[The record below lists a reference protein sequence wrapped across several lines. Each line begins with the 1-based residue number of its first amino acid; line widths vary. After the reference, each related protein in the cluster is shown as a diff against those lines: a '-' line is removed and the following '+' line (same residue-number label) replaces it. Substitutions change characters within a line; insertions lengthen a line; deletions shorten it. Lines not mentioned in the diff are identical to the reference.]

1 MPKSTSGRWSVGL
14 IVAMVVLLVVGMSLP
29 NTLYK
34 SVPAGGT
41 ILKDIG
47 ARPGLALSMLA
58 GFGAGIAA
66 FITGLI
72 SIIRRKERS
81 LLVYLSTLV
90 GAGLIIFLLAE
101 IMFPH

>member
-1 MPKSTSGRWSVGL
+1 MPKSALGKWSVGL
-14 IVAMVVLLVVGMSLP
+14 ILAMLVLLYVGMSLP
-29 NTLYK
+29 NRLYASAPASETIIDDIQNRPTL
-34 SVPAGGT
+34 V
-41 ILKDIG
+41 I
-47 ARPGLALSMLA
+47 SMLF

-72 SIIRRKERS
+72 TIIRDKERN
-81 LLVYLSTLV
+81 LLVYLSSLV

>member
-1 MPKSTSGRWSVGL
+1 MPKTISGWWSVGL
-14 IVAMVVLLVVGMSLP
+14 IIAMVVLVIVGMSLP
-29 NTLYK
+29 NTLYEA
-34 SVPAGGT
+34 VPAGKT

-47 ARPGLALSMLA
+47 ARPALALSMLA
-58 GFGAGIAA
+58 GFGTGVAA

-72 SIIRRKERS
+72 SIIRQKERN
-81 LLVYLSTLV
+81 LLVYLSTSV